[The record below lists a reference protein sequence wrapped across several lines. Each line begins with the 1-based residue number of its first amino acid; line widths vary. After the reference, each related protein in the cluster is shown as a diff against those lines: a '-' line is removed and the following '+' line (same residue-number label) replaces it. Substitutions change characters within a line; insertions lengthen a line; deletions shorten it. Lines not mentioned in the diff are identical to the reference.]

1 MVALCQIYRM
11 CQKHLFKGTLQDM
24 LLTRIIV
31 KIVLKTYGENSPKG
45 DYQLQYMCGIRVV
58 LLTLRVLIS
67 LIDTSLMTVTIN
79 THDQVVWRI
88 ANCSADFQKKSVL
101 EQIQRKFPYILLWKS
116 LRLISIQGKNLL
128 KIKSYQWKLFFC
140 HEKLENYLNFLITVI
155 MHPFTLHPLSKIR
168 CSGDILILNKQSKY
182 SFPELYSLFKSSE
195 KDPFS
200 DIFYKRAGIHK
211 FLELL
216 INIVMSLTNNLSG
229 NSFFVNEHKTFL
241 KPSALII
248 EKSCC

>member
-101 EQIQRKFPYILLWKS
+101 EQIQQKFPYILL
-116 LRLISIQGKNLL
+116 
-128 KIKSYQWKLFFC
+128 
-140 HEKLENYLNFLITVI
+140 
-155 MHPFTLHPLSKIR
+155 
-168 CSGDILILNKQSKY
+168 
-182 SFPELYSLFKSSE
+182 
-195 KDPFS
+195 
-200 DIFYKRAGIHK
+200 
-211 FLELL
+211 
-216 INIVMSLTNNLSG
+216 
-229 NSFFVNEHKTFL
+229 
-241 KPSALII
+241 
-248 EKSCC
+248 